1 MPVAKSTDPVTAALA
16 FLVLADREGVK
27 ALTLLGKVLGLNLNV
42 PHLASCRFK
51 VNGVGHHGRVTEEHR
66 DLILDVVAHH
76 PTEPQVV
83 ESFLLQLVG
92 LVDKAA
98 NAAIDPLDAALRGTK
113 AKRPAATGPASQAR
127 TGACFFNDGTPCQPD
142 LSFFVCSGMPG
153 FDHWAAGQGCD
164 GIQPKN
170 KAK

>member
-1 MPVAKSTDPVTAALA
+1 MPVAKSADPVTAALG

-27 ALTLLGKVLGLNLNV
+27 ALTLLGKVLGLDLPV
-42 PHLASCRFK
+42 PQRASCRFK
-51 VNGVGHHGRVTEEHR
+51 VNGVRHHGRVTEQHR
-66 DLILDVVAHH
+66 DLILDVVAQH
-76 PTEPQVV
+76 PNEPQVV

-92 LVDKAA
+92 LMHKATD
-98 NAAIDPLDAALRGTK
+98 AAMDPLDAALRGTK
-113 AKRPAATGPASQAR
+113 AKKPAATSAGNTAR

-142 LSFFVCSGMPG
+142 LSFFVCSGLPG

-164 GIQPKN
+164 GIQGKH

>member
-27 ALTLLGKVLGLNLNV
+27 ALTLLGKVLGLDLDV

-51 VNGVGHHGRVTEEHR
+51 VNGVSHHGRVTKDHR
-66 DLILDVVAHH
+66 DLILGVVAQH
-76 PTEPQVV
+76 PNEPQVV

-92 LVDKAA
+92 LVSKAA
-98 NAAIDPLDAALRGTK
+98 DAPIDPLARALRGTK
-113 AKRPAATGPASQAR
+113 AKRPAATVPDDQAR

-142 LSFFVCSGMPG
+142 LSFFVCSGLPG

-164 GIQPKN
+164 GITANN
-170 KAK
+170 KVK